1 MFFQD
6 FRISG
11 FQDSA
16 SYFQSINL
24 SREIFCRKQ
33 LGTVAPSIP
42 RMVMSELCSFENKFS
57 PVLHVKKRSFAVHL
71 CLQYL
76 RKKRSQQKKLSVN
89 LARGGLVRRSHFPK
103 RCLLP
108 RQAAAMHESR
118 QPLRWW
124 RGEAGDSPRRQS
136 S

>member
-1 MFFQD
+1 MCF

-42 RMVMSELCSFENKFS
+42 RMVMLELCSFENKFS

-71 CLQYL
+71 CFQYL
-76 RKKRSQQKKLSVN
+76 RNKKKVSTKKTLSEFGQRRFGQTQPFPTTLPPPSTGCSN
-89 LARGGLVRRSHFPK
+89 ARVPPAALLVERRS
-103 RCLLP
+103 
-108 RQAAAMHESR
+108 
-118 QPLRWW
+118 W
-124 RGEAGDSPRRQS
+124 R
-136 S
+136 

>member
-1 MFFQD
+1 MCF

-57 PVLHVKKRSFAVHL
+57 PVLHAKKGL
-71 CLQYL
+71 LQYTSAFSIYE
-76 RKKRSQQKKLSVN
+76 KKRSQQKKLSVN

-124 RGEAGDSPRRQS
+124 RGEAGDSPRRRS